1 MSPEARNRAG
11 FALTVA
17 LFALLALFALRSG
30 RTIYE
35 TGPALAIVK
44 DGDSVIFRWTHSVE
58 APMAY
63 RFETAFDEWKDRV
76 QRIIIEL
83 DSPGG
88 ALVEGRSVIEA
99 IDRMKATHRVDTRV
113 AGGALCASMCVPIFL
128 AGHERSAGAGARF
141 MFHEPS
147 SVDYFTDEE
156 TRKPAFERRRDA
168 ERFFERYF
176 ERSEMNPA
184 WRERLREA
192 WKGRDVWKTAEELV
206 AEESNVVMRL
216 E

>member
-1 MSPEARNRAG
+1 MGTQNRNRAG
-11 FALTVA
+11 FVLTVV

-30 RTIYE
+30 RSIYE
-35 TGPALAIVK
+35 TGPALEVFEE
-44 DGDSVIFRWTHSVE
+44 GDSVVLRWTHGVE

-63 RFETAFDEWKDRV
+63 RLETAFAEWKNRTW
-76 QRIIIEL
+76 RIIIEL

-88 ALVEGRSVIEA
+88 ALIEGRSVIDA
-99 IDRMKATHRVDTRV
+99 ISRMKATHVVETRV
-113 AGGALCASMCVPIFL
+113 AAGKTCASMCVPIFL
-128 AGHERSAGAGARF
+128 AGQGRIAGAGARF

-147 SVDYFTDEE
+147 SVDFFTEE
-156 TRKPAFERRRDA
+156 EAKKPGFEQRRDA

-176 ERSEMNPA
+176 ERSAMDTA
-184 WRERLREA
+184 WREYLREA

-206 AEESNVVMRL
+206 AEGSNVVTLL